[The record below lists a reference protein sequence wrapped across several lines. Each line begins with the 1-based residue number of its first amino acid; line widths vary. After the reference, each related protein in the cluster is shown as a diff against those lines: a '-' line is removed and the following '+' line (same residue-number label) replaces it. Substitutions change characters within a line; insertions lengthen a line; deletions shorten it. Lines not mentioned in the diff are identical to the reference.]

1 MNNETVK
8 RSPLKVLSAAALA
21 SVITLG
27 GIGTLPPV
35 HAETP
40 APQAAEADA
49 FAYLNDAGRMKL
61 INLEAEQLV
70 SSWPTQTTSIDRVEV
85 YELLEIRNEAYAAV
99 MDPTTSQA
107 RLQAI
112 ARKYEQKLKNY
123 QEIVLDEFW
132 VDNYFYKLKMAIL
145 RGVSYENSHL
155 SPPDK
160 RTIEAVM
167 AAEAA
172 LGKNKTDKNYRDVF
186 VKYYIPVQVNEFD
199 LQTSYDKT
207 RYDSQ
212 ISRYRQWV
220 QEDIAKAVAAGST
233 EDYSSYTAEIEQA
246 ISSFEQLLASSAN
259 QKKVDFS
266 LGYISSKYDNLLAAL
281 DSYLP
286 PASSTSER
294 NLLVNLIARSKELLA
309 LPTDNQPGQFPATA
323 VSKFRLVLKAAEKDL
338 SQAKTRVEYGIA
350 ASKLD
355 QALMKFYETHL
366 PYAQ

>member
-123 QEIVLDEFW
+123 QEIVLDKFW
-132 VDNYFYKLKMAIL
+132 VDSFFYKTKMAIL
-145 RGVSYENSHL
+145 RGGSYENSQL
-155 SPPDK
+155 SPSNK
-160 RTIEAVM
+160 RIIEAVM

-186 VKYYIPVQVNEFD
+186 VKYYIPAEINEFD
-199 LQTSYDKT
+199 LETSYDKT
-207 RYDSQ
+207 RYQSVA
-212 ISRYRQWV
+212 SRYRERV
-220 QEDIAKAVAAGST
+220 QNVIADAVAAGST
-233 EDYSSYTAEIEQA
+233 KDYSSYTAEIEQA

-259 QKKVDFS
+259 RKKVDFS

-286 PASSTSER
+286 PSSTNEK

-323 VSKFRLVLKAAEKDL
+323 VSKFRLVLKTAEKDL

-355 QALMKFYETHL
+355 QALMKFYETRL